1 MLQETRMDKALK
13 MVLAGKTVLVAVKK
27 TGDANSTKY
36 TFRSLNEILE
46 KYIFLIQVPAVED
59 PEFKE
64 KVAEMVQS
72 VPAVNIVESPEKK
85 QTDKLNKIV
94 HCEERGYSGFLHIR
108 CKCGA
113 EKKFFHKSRTKLLQ
127 MCRMRRTNRT
137 EIPET
142 CIP

>member
-72 VPAVNIVESPEKK
+72 VPAVNIVESPEKNR
-85 QTDKLNKIV
+85 QI
-94 HCEERGYSGFLHIR
+94 
-108 CKCGA
+108 
-113 EKKFFHKSRTKLLQ
+113 SRTRSYIAKKEDIQ
-127 MCRMRRTNRT
+127 AF
-137 EIPET
+137 
-142 CIP
+142 CISVVNAARKKVFSQKQD

>member
-13 MVLAGKTVLVAVKK
+13 MVLAGKIVLVAVKK

-85 QTDKLNKIV
+85 TD
-94 HCEERGYSGFLHIR
+94 RY
-108 CKCGA
+108 A
-113 EKKFFHKSRTKLLQ
+113 EQDRTL
-127 MCRMRRTNRT
+127 RRKR
-137 EIPET
+137 IFRLSAYPL
-142 CIP
+142 

>member
-13 MVLAGKTVLVAVKK
+13 GTCRETVLVAVKK

-72 VPAVNIVESPEKK
+72 VR
-85 QTDKLNKIV
+85 L
-94 HCEERGYSGFLHIR
+94 
-108 CKCGA
+108 
-113 EKKFFHKSRTKLLQ
+113 
-127 MCRMRRTNRT
+127 
-137 EIPET
+137 
-142 CIP
+142 